1 MLVLGIYGSPRKG
14 GNTDTLLD
22 AVLEEAA
29 KAGAEVEK
37 VYCRRLKMSGCIECG
52 GCDKTGQCVV
62 DDDMQKVYPL
72 LERAEAV
79 VLAAPVFF
87 YNVPAQCKALIDRS
101 QACWAG
107 RVLKKTTPE
116 ARRSFDSGRGYLVAV
131 GATKGPRMFECME
144 LTARYFYDALD
155 MTYEAG
161 MLLKG
166 VEKKDG
172 AASVPQTMDEAR
184 ALGRKIVEG
193 AA

>member
-1 MLVLGIYGSPRKG
+1 MLVLGIYGSPRRG

-22 AVLEEAA
+22 AVLDEAA
-29 KAGAEVEK
+29 KAGARIEK

-52 GCDKTGQCVV
+52 GCEKTGQCVV

-72 LERAEAV
+72 LAEAKAV

-87 YNVPAQCKALIDRS
+87 YNVPAQCKALIDRG
-101 QACWAG
+101 QACWSG
-107 RVLKKTTPE
+107 RVLRKTTPE
-116 ARRSFDSGRGYLVAV
+116 ARRGFDSGRGYLVAV

-155 MTYEAG
+155 MTYEG
-161 MLLKG
+161 GLLLSG

-172 AASVPQTMDEAR
+172 AAQMPQTMEEAR
-184 ALGRKIVEG
+184 ALGRKIVQG